1 MANLTDT
8 QLLAAITKASN
19 SALRGSLVLPVPF
32 AKNFGAIL
40 SMAKACKMR
49 GAPIILSSTDHSV
62 APHIQAITNSG
73 TREILN
79 RMSLSFANALES
91 TVKAKKNA
99 NAI

>member
-1 MANLTDT
+1 MA
-8 QLLAAITKASN
+8 
-19 SALRGSLVLPVPF
+19 
-32 AKNFGAIL
+32 
-40 SMAKACKMR
+40 MACKMR
-49 GAPIILSSTDHSV
+49 GAPKILPRADDSV
-62 APHIQAITNSG
+62 APHIPAITNSG